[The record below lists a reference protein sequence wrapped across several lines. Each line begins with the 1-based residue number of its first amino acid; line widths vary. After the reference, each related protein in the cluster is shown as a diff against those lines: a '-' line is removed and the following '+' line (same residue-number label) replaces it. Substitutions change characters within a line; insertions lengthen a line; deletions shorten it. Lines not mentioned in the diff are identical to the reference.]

1 MQYQAT
7 VLKSTLF
14 ETVVLRLKRMQI
26 CMYKSIGVIQ
36 MFQVRQTEEMLN
48 KTFRLPA
55 SLLDELAKIA
65 EHEKVSVNN
74 LVRQCCEYAL
84 SNMKTEK

>member
-1 MQYQAT
+1 MQYFTT
-7 VLKSTLF
+7 VSKSTLF
-14 ETVVLRLKRMQI
+14 ETVVLRHITMQI
-26 CMYKSIGVIQ
+26 YMYKALGVIN